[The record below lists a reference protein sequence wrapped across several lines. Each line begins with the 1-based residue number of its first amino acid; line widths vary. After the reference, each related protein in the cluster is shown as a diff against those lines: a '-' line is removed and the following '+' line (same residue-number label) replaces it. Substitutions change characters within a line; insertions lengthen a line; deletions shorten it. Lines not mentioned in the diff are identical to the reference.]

1 MDTRTSS
8 FSTFFERVP
17 PRPHTTPPK
26 STPTPSKPRPQMDTR
41 TSSFSTFFERVA
53 DLTVNA
59 RNNKYEDPAN
69 TLRSLVLQQKE
80 LESQTR
86 ELEKRY
92 AEAVEE
98 SQLTY
103 RAYLAAGRGHSRQ
116 AAMVFNE
123 AWRAKERLRR
133 QIVRHGAL
141 LEGVRVD
148 IAVLRERRE

>member
-1 MDTRTSS
+1 MAEVPRIFPTHR
-8 FSTFFERVP
+8 P

-26 STPTPSKPRPQMDTR
+26 TTSSPSKRPQMDTR

-69 TLRSLVLQQKE
+69 TLRSLVLQQKD
-80 LESQTR
+80 LETQTR

-92 AEAVEE
+92 AEAIEE

-123 AWRAKERLRR
+123 AWRAKEGLRR
-133 QIVRHGAL
+133 QIVRHEAL

-148 IAVLRERRE
+148 IAVLRERR